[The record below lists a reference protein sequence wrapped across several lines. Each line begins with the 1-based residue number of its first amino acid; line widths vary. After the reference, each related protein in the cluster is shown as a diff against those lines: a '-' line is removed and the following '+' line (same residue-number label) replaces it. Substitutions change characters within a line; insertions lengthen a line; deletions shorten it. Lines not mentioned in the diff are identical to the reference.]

1 MTDFR
6 FDKLFLQPF
15 VAVNKEDEEDVLF
28 GWHEE
33 CEELPNNFSEGYNE
47 EDEEM
52 FINLVKKLE
61 KNLKKT

>member
-6 FDKLFLQPF
+6 FDKIFLRPF

-28 GWHEE
+28 GWHED
-33 CEELPNNFSEGYNE
+33 CEDLPSNFSEGHDE

-52 FINLVKKLE
+52 FI
-61 KNLKKT
+61 KNVPVR